1 MLSSKAG
8 GCTAAVS
15 FGNRTPREH
24 SKEALQLAAFF
35 LFTTSPIGTLRTRW
49 AKEENYRR
57 VKMGGA
63 LGALIL
69 QETIA
74 VTASFFSAA
83 EPCQP
88 TRFPAMT
95 GHQVNFERAASGTKR
110 TSRVGPTTSVDRGR
124 PEVVGGQSERRN

>member
-49 AKEENYRR
+49 A
-57 VKMGGA
+57 G
-63 LGALIL
+63 
-69 QETIA
+69 
-74 VTASFFSAA
+74 SA
-83 EPCQP
+83 
-88 TRFPAMT
+88 
-95 GHQVNFERAASGTKR
+95 
-110 TSRVGPTTSVDRGR
+110 TSVLGGKADHTMRR
-124 PEVVGGQSERRN
+124 PTSEKMPQTDIDF